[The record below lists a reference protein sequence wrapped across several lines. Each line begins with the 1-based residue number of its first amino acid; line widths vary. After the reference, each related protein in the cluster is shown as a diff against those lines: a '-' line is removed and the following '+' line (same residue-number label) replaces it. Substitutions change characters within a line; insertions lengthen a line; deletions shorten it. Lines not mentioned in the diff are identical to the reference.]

1 MVDLMRLTQMPL
13 SKFGR
18 RHKHTFGKKKE
29 KWDGDFRKPPKP
41 NSYYVQ
47 EKGICRWCGK
57 KIIENKKHNTRK
69 TWHQDCATE
78 YMIIYHSGEARKH
91 IWKRDKGKCN
101 NCGEQCTRR
110 GWDLD
115 HVKPLMEQKG
125 IKGNKLDWSYYKLQ
139 NMQTLCKPCHKIKT
153 KKDMKNKKKT

>member
-1 MVDLMRLTQMPL
+1 MPL

-18 RHKHTFGKKKE
+18 RHKHTFGRKKE

-57 KIIENKKHNTRK
+57 KIIENKVHKTRK
-69 TWHQDCATE
+69 TWHKDCATD
-78 YMIIYHSGEARKH
+78 YMIIFHSTEARKH

-101 NCGEQCTRR
+101 GCGKQCTRR

-115 HVKPLMEQKG
+115 HIKPLLEQKG
-125 IKGNKLDWSYYKLQ
+125 LKEDELDWTYYGLE
-139 NMQTLCKPCHKIKT
+139 NMQTLCRPCHREKTNKDIKKRT
-153 KKDMKNKKKT
+153 

>member
-1 MVDLMRLTQMPL
+1 MPL
-13 SKFGR
+13 SRFGR

-57 KIIENKKHNTRK
+57 KIIENGIHKTRK
-69 TWHQDCATE
+69 TWHQDCATD
-78 YMIIYHSGEARKH
+78 YMIIYHSTEARKH

-101 NCGEQCTRR
+101 SCGKQCTRR

-125 IKGNKLDWSYYKLQ
+125 LKEHQLDWSYYELN
-139 NMQTLCKPCHKIKT
+139 NMQTLCRPCHKKKT
-153 KKDMKNKKKT
+153 KQDMKNNA

>member
-1 MVDLMRLTQMPL
+1 MPL
-13 SKFGR
+13 SKFGK

-29 KWDGDFRKPPKP
+29 KWNGDFRKPPKP

-57 KIIENKKHNTRK
+57 KIIENKVHNKRK
-69 TWHQDCATE
+69 TWHQDCATD
-78 YMIIYHSGEARKH
+78 YMIIYHSTETRNH

-101 NCGEQCTRR
+101 DCGEQCTRR

-125 IKGNKLDWSYYKLQ
+125 IKGNKLDWTYYELN
-139 NMQTLCKPCHKIKT
+139 NMQTLCRPCNKKKT
-153 KKDMKNKKKT
+153 KKDMKNNA

>member
-1 MVDLMRLTQMPL
+1 MPL
-13 SKFGR
+13 SRFGR
-18 RHKHTFGKKKE
+18 RHKKTFGKKKE

-57 KIIENKKHNTRK
+57 KIIENEIHKTRK
-69 TWHQDCATE
+69 TWHQDCATD
-78 YMIIYHSGEARKH
+78 YMIIFHSTEARKH

-101 NCGEQCTRR
+101 GCGKQCTRR

-125 IKGNKLDWSYYKLQ
+125 LSEQELDWSYYKLN
-139 NMQTLCKPCHKIKT
+139 NMQTLCRPCHKKKT
-153 KKDMKNKKKT
+153 KQDMKNNA

>member
-1 MVDLMRLTQMPL
+1 MPL

-18 RHKHTFGKKKE
+18 RHKKTFGKKKE
-29 KWDGDFRKPPKP
+29 KWDGNFRMPPKP

-57 KIIENKKHNTRK
+57 KIIENKVHNKRK
-69 TWHQDCATE
+69 TWHQDCATD
-78 YMIIYHSGEARKH
+78 YMIIYHSTEARKH

-101 NCGEQCTRR
+101 DCGEQCTRR

-125 IKGNKLDWSYYKLQ
+125 IKGNKLDWTYYELN
-139 NMQTLCKPCHKIKT
+139 NMQTLCRPCHKKKT
-153 KKDMKNKKKT
+153 KKDIKNNA

>member
-1 MVDLMRLTQMPL
+1 MPL
-13 SKFGR
+13 SKFGK

-29 KWDGDFRKPPKP
+29 KWNGDFRKPPKP

-57 KIIENKKHNTRK
+57 KIIEKETHKTRK
-69 TWHQDCATE
+69 TWHQDCATD
-78 YMIIYHSGEARKH
+78 YMIIYHSTEARKH

-101 NCGEQCTRR
+101 DCGEQCTRR

-125 IKGNKLDWSYYKLQ
+125 IKGNKLDWTYYELN
-139 NMQTLCKPCHKIKT
+139 NMQTLCRPCHKKKT
-153 KKDMKNKKKT
+153 KKDMKNNA

>member
-1 MVDLMRLTQMPL
+1 MPL
-13 SKFGR
+13 SRFGR
-18 RHKHTFGKKKE
+18 RHKHTFGKEKE

-57 KIIENKKHNTRK
+57 KIIENKVHNKRK
-69 TWHQDCATE
+69 TWHQDCATD

-101 NCGEQCTRR
+101 DCGEQCTRR

-115 HVKPLMEQKG
+115 HVKPLLEQKG
-125 IKGNKLDWSYYKLQ
+125 IKGNKLDWTYYELN
-139 NMQTLCKPCHKIKT
+139 NMQTLCRPCHKKKT
-153 KKDMKNKKKT
+153 KKDLQNNA

>member
-1 MVDLMRLTQMPL
+1 MPL

-18 RHKHTFGKKKE
+18 RHKHTFGRKKE

-57 KIIENKKHNTRK
+57 KIIENKVHKTRK
-69 TWHQDCATE
+69 TWHQDCATD
-78 YMIIYHSGEARKH
+78 YMIIFHSTEARKH

-101 NCGEQCTRR
+101 GCGNQCTRR

-125 IKGNKLDWSYYKLQ
+125 LKEQELDWSYYGLDI
-139 NMQTLCKPCHKIKT
+139 MQTLSKPCHKEKT
-153 KKDMKNKKKT
+153 KQDRKNNA

>member
-1 MVDLMRLTQMPL
+1 MPL

-18 RHKHTFGKKKE
+18 RHKHTFGRKKE

-57 KIIENKKHNTRK
+57 KIIENKVHKTRK
-69 TWHQDCATE
+69 TWHKDCATD
-78 YMIIYHSGEARKH
+78 YMIIFHSTEARKH
-91 IWKRDKGKCN
+91 IWLRDRGKCN
-101 NCGEQCTRR
+101 GCGKQCTRR

-115 HVKPLMEQKG
+115 HVRPLLEQKG
-125 IKGNKLDWSYYKLQ
+125 LKEDELDWTYYGLD
-139 NMQTLCKPCHKIKT
+139 NMQTLCRPCHREKTNQDIK
-153 KKDMKNKKKT
+153 KRK

>member
-1 MVDLMRLTQMPL
+1 MPL

-29 KWDGDFRKPPKP
+29 KWDGNFRKPPKP

-57 KIIENKKHNTRK
+57 KIIENKVHNKRK

-101 NCGEQCTRR
+101 DCGEECTRR

-125 IKGNKLDWSYYKLQ
+125 IKGNKLDWTYYELN
-139 NMQTLCKPCHKIKT
+139 NMQTLCRPCHKKKT
-153 KKDMKNKKKT
+153 KKDMKNNA

>member
-1 MVDLMRLTQMPL
+1 MPL
-13 SKFGR
+13 SKFGK
-18 RHKHTFGKKKE
+18 RHKKTFGKKKE
-29 KWDGDFRKPPKP
+29 KWDGNFRIPPKP

-47 EKGICRWCGK
+47 EKGICRWCGT
-57 KIIENKKHNTRK
+57 KIIENKVHNKRK
-69 TWHQDCATE
+69 TWHQDCATD

-101 NCGEQCTRR
+101 ECGERCTRR

-125 IKGNKLDWSYYKLQ
+125 LQEHELDWSYYKLD
-139 NMQTLCKPCHKIKT
+139 NMQTLCRPCHKEKT
-153 KKDMKNKKKT
+153 KKDMKNNA

>member
-1 MVDLMRLTQMPL
+1 MPL

-29 KWDGDFRKPPKP
+29 KWDGNFRKPPKP

-57 KIIENKKHNTRK
+57 KIIENKVHNKRK

-101 NCGEQCTRR
+101 DCGEECTRR

-139 NMQTLCKPCHKIKT
+139 NMQTLCRPCHKKKT
-153 KKDMKNKKKT
+153 KQDMKNNA

>member
-1 MVDLMRLTQMPL
+1 MPL

-18 RHKHTFGKKKE
+18 RHKHTFGRKKE

-57 KIIENKKHNTRK
+57 KIIENKVHKTRK
-69 TWHQDCATE
+69 TWHQDCATD
-78 YMIIYHSGEARKH
+78 YMIIYHSTEARKH

-101 NCGEQCTRR
+101 GCGKQCTIR

-115 HVKPLMEQKG
+115 HIKPLMEQKG
-125 IKGNKLDWSYYKLQ
+125 IKANKLDWSYYELN
-139 NMQTLCKPCHKIKT
+139 NMQTLCRPCHKKKT
-153 KKDMKNKKKT
+153 KQDMKKLREINENSSN

>member
-1 MVDLMRLTQMPL
+1 MPL

-57 KIIENKKHNTRK
+57 KIIENKVHKTRK
-69 TWHQDCATE
+69 TWHQDCATD

-101 NCGEQCTRR
+101 DCGEQCTRR

-125 IKGNKLDWSYYKLQ
+125 IKGNKLDWSYYQLN
-139 NMQTLCKPCHKIKT
+139 NMQTLCRPCHKKKT
-153 KKDMKNKKKT
+153 KQDMKNNA